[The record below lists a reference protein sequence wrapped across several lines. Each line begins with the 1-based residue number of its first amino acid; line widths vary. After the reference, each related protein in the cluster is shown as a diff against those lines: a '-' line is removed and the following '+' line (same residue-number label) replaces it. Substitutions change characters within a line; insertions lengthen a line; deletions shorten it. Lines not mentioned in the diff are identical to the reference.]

1 MNKLKENIVVIIL
14 LSSLILLTGL
24 SFFLYSSLQKAEEK
38 VSTLKNSIRES
49 EARNTE
55 LDLIKIN
62 LKNTLENFQMLD
74 ALFVKHEEVA
84 DFLQEVEI
92 LAKSTGLSIK
102 IIGVSKKDIAGISS
116 NKEYLLVTASTQ
128 GDFKNTMKF
137 MRLLELL
144 PRKIGFD
151 KVILKSEKGE
161 KGESVWEFQMSFY
174 LIKEKEL

>member
-14 LSSLILLTGL
+14 LSSLIILTGL

-116 NKEYLLVTASTQ
+116 NKEYLFVTASTQ

>member
-14 LSSLILLTGL
+14 LSSLIILTGL

-84 DFLQEVEI
+84 DFLFFVEI

>member
-1 MNKLKENIVVIIL
+1 MKKLKENILAIIL
-14 LSSLILLTGL
+14 LLTFILLIGV
-24 SFFLYSSLQKAEEK
+24 SFLLYSSLQKAEEK
-38 VSTLKNSIRES
+38 VSTLKTSIRES

-62 LKNTLENFQMLD
+62 LKNTLENFQMLN

-84 DFLQEVEI
+84 DFLQDVES
-92 LAKSTGLSIK
+92 LAKASGLSVK
-102 IIGVSKKDIAGISS
+102 IIGVSKKDIPGISS
-116 NKEYLLVTASTQ
+116 NKEYLLVTASSQ

-151 KVILKSEKGE
+151 KVFLKSAEGE
-161 KGESVWEFQMSFY
+161 KGDSIWEFQMSFY

>member
-1 MNKLKENIVVIIL
+1 MHKIKENIITIIL
-14 LSSLILLTGL
+14 LPTLLLLIML
-24 SFFLYSSLQKAEEK
+24 SFLLYNSLQKAEVK

-74 ALFVKHEEVA
+74 ALFVKHDEVA
-84 DFLQEVEI
+84 DFLQEVEN
-92 LAKSTGLSIK
+92 LAKSTGLSVK
-102 IIGVSKKDIAGISS
+102 IIGVSKKDISKVSS
-116 NKEYLLVTASTQ
+116 NKEYLLVTASTR
-128 GDFKNTMKF
+128 GDFQNTIKF

-144 PRKIGFD
+144 PRKIGLD
-151 KVILKSEKGE
+151 KVILKGAEGE
-161 KGESVWEFQMSFY
+161 KGESIWDFQMSFY

>member
-14 LSSLILLTGL
+14 LSSLIILTGL

>member
-1 MNKLKENIVVIIL
+1 MNKLKENIIVIIL
-14 LSSLILLTGL
+14 LSSFLLLIGL
-24 SFFLYSSLQKAEEK
+24 SFFLYSSLQKTEEK

-92 LAKSTGLSIK
+92 LAKNTGLSIK

-161 KGESVWEFQMSFY
+161 KGEPIWEFQMSFY